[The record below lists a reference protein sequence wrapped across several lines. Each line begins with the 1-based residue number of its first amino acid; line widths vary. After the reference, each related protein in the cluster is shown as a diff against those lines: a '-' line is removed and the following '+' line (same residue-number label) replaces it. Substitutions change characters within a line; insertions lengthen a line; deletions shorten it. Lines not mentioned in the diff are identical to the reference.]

1 MAYKFSERL
10 YQDHQDHQEQPSE
23 DAIDWKK
30 VSLVFFLFSI
40 ISFIT
45 ALFYTADT
53 KKIYD
58 GAVYVSYN
66 QQHKKMVLMGP
77 LMVKQAKEVYEI
89 TIQSDVRENSWVF
102 IEGEV
107 LDANK
112 EYLFSFGQELW
123 HETGYD
129 DEGAWREQEND
140 YSMKVTFPQ
149 AGQYYLNF
157 KKEGMQNDDKI
168 HVTLSQKRGSSLPHM
183 VFAVITC
190 LIGAVLRA
198 VHYNMIAQTNYTG
211 Y

>member
-1 MAYKFSERL
+1 MAYKLSERL
-10 YQDHQDHQEQPSE
+10 YQDYQQPPSKE
-23 DAIDWKK
+23 AIDWKK
-30 VSLVFFLFSI
+30 VALVFFLFSI

-45 ALFYTADT
+45 ALFYTTET

-58 GAVYVSYN
+58 GEVYATYN
-66 QQHKKMVLMGP
+66 QQNEKMVLMGP

-89 TIQSDVRENSWVF
+89 TIQSDVPENSWVF

-157 KKEGMQNDDKI
+157 KKEGSYNTDKM

-183 VFAVITC
+183 IFAVITC
-190 LIGAVLRA
+190 LIGVALQT
-198 VHYNMIAQTNYTG
+198 VHGHMLAQTNYAG